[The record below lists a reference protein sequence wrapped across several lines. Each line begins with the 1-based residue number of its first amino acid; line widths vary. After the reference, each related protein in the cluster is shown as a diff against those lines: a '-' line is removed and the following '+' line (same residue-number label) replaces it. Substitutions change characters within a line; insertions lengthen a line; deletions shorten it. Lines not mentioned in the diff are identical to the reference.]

1 MGLLIAATVGATSSG
16 TGNDARAEWFRMK
29 SAWSLYRLS
38 DAQFFYARY
47 AYFQCSEDRAPSV
60 VNGPTL
66 HSADFVTAYH
76 CQRGSKDGTE
86 TGCTGVVPSP
96 GTLGGGPDDSAAIN
110 RVVNT

>member
-47 AYFQCSEDRAPSV
+47 AYFQCSEDRAPQCGERAHV
-60 VNGPTL
+60 
-66 HSADFVTAYH
+66 A
-76 CQRGSKDGTE
+76 QRGLRHRL
-86 TGCTGVVPSP
+86 P
-96 GTLGGGPDDSAAIN
+96 LSAGQQRRDRDWLHWRCPVA
-110 RVVNT
+110 RHFRWWTR